1 MKQLFL
7 HNWKAKLLSLVA
19 ATAVW
24 MLIKSGIPRQPEREQ
39 FNFGR
44 TAPELSP

>member
-1 MKQLFL
+1 MRNFFL
-7 HNWKAKLLSLVA
+7 NNWQAKLLSLVA

-24 MLIKSGIPRQPEREQ
+24 LLIKNTIPRQPERAE